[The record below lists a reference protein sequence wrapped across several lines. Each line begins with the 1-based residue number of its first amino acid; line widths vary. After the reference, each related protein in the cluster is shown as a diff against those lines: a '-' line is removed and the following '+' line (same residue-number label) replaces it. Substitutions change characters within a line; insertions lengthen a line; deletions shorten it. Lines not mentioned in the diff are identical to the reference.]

1 MSEKRFF
8 TNGYYINDTYHDG
21 TKWLVNEVEAEE
33 IVDVM
38 NRLDMKARERSK
50 ALSKLQKRVELLE
63 DDLLAMNWTNGNLEK
78 VLKVAKDEN
87 EQLRKLLPKEKPEQC
102 SHCKFFI
109 FYRNFD
115 YDTCTSPT
123 ITVGCEFVD
132 NEYSYSRDDA
142 GKFVENNFKFNGCPL
157 EMLL

>member
-1 MSEKRFF
+1 MTEKRFT

-33 IVDVM
+33 IVDMM

-87 EQLRKLLPKEKPEQC
+87 EQLKRTIEKQDEIIKGQDAEISRQYKLCLTMSGVLREE
-102 SHCKFFI
+102 FGV
-109 FYRNFD
+109 YDVFD
-115 YDTCTSPT
+115 RTKDKK
-123 ITVGCEFVD
+123 V
-132 NEYSYSRDDA
+132 
-142 GKFVENNFKFNGCPL
+142 
-157 EMLL
+157 